1 MCVYIKLY
9 TYKIIVRRTIPSVNQ
24 FPVKIKSLN
33 KYIYRAI
40 AASRML
46 YAVFLSID

>member
-9 TYKIIVRRTIPSVNQ
+9 TYENNVRRSMRSVNQ
-24 FPVKIKSLN
+24 FPIKIKSLN
-33 KYIYRAI
+33 KYIYRTI

-46 YAVFLSID
+46 YAAFLFSD